1 MIACMKELP
10 SRYGPDSAVGTSQ
23 IVVELQELQR
33 RMVRDLERFLSFG
46 LKDPQGAWPRQRN
59 SGRAATNADT
69 QDGPTGGPVL
79 P

>member
-1 MIACMKELP
+1 MIACMKEPP
-10 SRYGPDSAVGTSQ
+10 SRYGPDSAVGASR

-46 LKDPQGAWPRQRN
+46 LKDPQGAWPRQSK
-59 SGRAATNADT
+59 SGRAETNADT
-69 QDGPTGGPVL
+69 KDGPAGGPVL